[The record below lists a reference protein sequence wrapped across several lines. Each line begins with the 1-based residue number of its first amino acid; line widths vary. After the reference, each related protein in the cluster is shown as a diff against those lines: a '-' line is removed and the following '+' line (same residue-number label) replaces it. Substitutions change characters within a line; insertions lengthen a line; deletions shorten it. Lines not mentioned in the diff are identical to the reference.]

1 MPLSYFPEL
10 QWLPYS
16 RVLNTPSPSPPGTR
30 RSLSVPAKQSMCAY
44 LESVGGPSP
53 CELHGAQLCSCSRRI
68 PSVASP
74 FVCVCVCPRTRIH
87 FLGHGAAQP
96 IDSHASTA
104 RRYSFF
110 ELGVE
115 GCVRRESSCQNE
127 RLRTHARACIRYK
140 ARSRCADRGRRG
152 TVSSAVVAQM
162 ESQAA
167 RIEQRPAECVQPT
180 FLREYGRGCDLG
192 GLEFEGG

>member
-16 RVLNTPSPSPPGTR
+16 PVLGFSLQSPPPLDSAFPR
-30 RSLSVPAKQSMCAY
+30 SSLSVLCAY
-44 LESVGGPSP
+44 LESVGVPSP
-53 CELHGAQLCSCSRRI
+53 CELHGAGFRPLPRLL
-68 PSVASP
+68 
-74 FVCVCVCPRTRIH
+74 CVCVCPGTRIH

-140 ARSRCADRGRRG
+140 ARGQCADRGRRG

-162 ESQAA
+162 ESRAA
-167 RIEQRPAECVQPT
+167 TGKQRPAECVQPA

-192 GLEFEGG
+192 GLECEGG